1 MRRFL
6 LLGML
11 SAFLLNAC
19 TGAEITVKKKFDT
32 SGTSVALVDLTPHND
47 ELLEAGAGMESAL
60 EEALAETMFVISDS
74 DAKYLLKYKI
84 VKYQVGSRAGR
95 VASLGLHE
103 KSRIYLKV
111 KVAMFDDTD
120 EMVGAWEVESWVT
133 GGITGGSETSVFQ
146 EAAEEIVNHMRG
158 Y

>member
-6 LLGML
+6 LFGILP
-11 SAFLLNAC
+11 AFLLNAC
-19 TGAEITVKKKFDT
+19 TGAETHVKKKFDT
-32 SGTSVALVDLTPHND
+32 SETSITLVDLTPHKD

-60 EEALAETMFVISDS
+60 EDAFAETMFIIRDQ

-133 GGITGGSETSVFQ
+133 GGIIGGSETSVFQ